1 MQSNISDTT
10 PKIATTFYFI
20 RHGEIDAN
28 IEQKWHGSTDSLLNA
43 TGLLQAGKMAE
54 YFSSNI
60 ASISKVYTSPLMRTL
75 KTAEALSERINV
87 PLEHEA
93 GFREFSIGR
102 LEGLAYEVLA
112 IEHRMFE
119 YMASDPHYSVEGGES
134 VIEVRDR
141 FLAALIRLKD
151 LHRGEEIAIVSHGAA
166 VGIML
171 AHFFN
176 AAPYPFH
183 EYHMVNTGIS
193 KLVWADEPILEVFNL
208 SEHI

>member
-1 MQSNISDTT
+1 MHSDANTT
-10 PKIATTFYFI
+10 ATNTGTTFYFI

-28 IEQKWHGSTDSLLNA
+28 IEQKWHGSTDSILNA
-43 TGLLQAGKMAE
+43 TGLQQARRMAD
-54 YFSSNI
+54 YFLSNI
-60 ASISKVYTSPLMRTL
+60 NSISKVYTSPLMRTL
-75 KTAEALSERINV
+75 KTAETLSERVNI

-93 GFREFSIGR
+93 GFREFGIGC

-112 IEHRMFE
+112 TEHRMFE
-119 YMASDPHYSVEGGES
+119 HMAADHHYSVEGGES

-141 FLAALIRLKD
+141 FLLALTRLKD
-151 LHRGEEIAIVSHGAA
+151 LHQGEEIAIVSHGAA

-193 KLVWADEPILEVFNL
+193 KLVWDDEPILEVFNL
-208 SEHI
+208 SEHV